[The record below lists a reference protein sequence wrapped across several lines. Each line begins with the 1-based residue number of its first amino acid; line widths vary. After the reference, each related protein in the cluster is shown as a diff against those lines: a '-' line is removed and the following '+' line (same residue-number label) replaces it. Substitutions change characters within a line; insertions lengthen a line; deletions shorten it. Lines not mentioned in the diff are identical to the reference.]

1 MGRPTRA
8 TGWDCY
14 GWQPDGMPTYCRSSR
29 SGLKPPHSS
38 GSTRRGYVRP
48 VVSNAMSQ
56 AHDYRKHAGDARQ
69 QAETASRP
77 EDRTMWLRIAEQ
89 WMRLA
94 TEAETQGSMW

>member
-1 MGRPTRA
+1 
-8 TGWDCY
+8 
-14 GWQPDGMPTYCRSSR
+14 
-29 SGLKPPHSS
+29 
-38 GSTRRGYVRP
+38 
-48 VVSNAMSQ
+48 MSQ

-77 EDRTMWLRIAEQ
+77 EDKAMWLKIADQ